1 MNYSVQWKQSAAR
14 ERDRNDVRSTISI
27 LAESLF
33 GRGWPRESIRI
44 LMTLRRFVV
53 QKRNG
58 IATFETLA
66 TDLKLHPFEELL
78 ACGVVHSIAKRG
90 VFVDGELL
98 TKLYTRRGWS
108 QQEFASHAGLDART
122 IAKIK
127 RGGSCDA
134 RTLQVLSATLKVLPE
149 SLLAEKDIPVPGK
162 AETGNAFEHSAVLRR
177 FRLLQHWKVIDLRN
191 QQSLNSMDHQNTQGN
206 WRPGRDAMVW
216 NSYRIAK
223 LDEEREPYL
232 FPFLTWGDGIDC
244 EVAPAAGL
252 LSFSLADLRK
262 NISKYEAG
270 VTIASLPGY
279 ELYAEW
285 QSSNNTSLIGTMVVK
300 ERWRPESKELTQ
312 TKIRLIPSDAPI
324 PIKVRRRVDPSSFT
338 AVHTFQFIGNPTDL
352 LDSIGDAKIEL
363 QTKGTI
369 ATQAWSLE
377 DDQPIEIDLREANEF
392 LPPPIILPQR

>member
-1 MNYSVQWKQSAAR
+1 
-14 ERDRNDVRSTISI
+14 
-27 LAESLF
+27 
-33 GRGWPRESIRI
+33 
-44 LMTLRRFVV
+44 MTLRRFVV

-58 IATFETLA
+58 IATFETLV

-78 ACGVVHSIAKRG
+78 ACGVVHSMAKRG

-191 QQSLNSMDHQNTQGN
+191 QQSLNSMDHQNNQSN
-206 WRPGRDAMVW
+206 WRAGRDAMVW

-223 LDEEREPYL
+223 LDEDREPYL

-244 EVAPAAGL
+244 EVAPAGV
-252 LSFSLADLRK
+252 SF
-262 NISKYEAG
+262 
-270 VTIASLPGY
+270 
-279 ELYAEW
+279 
-285 QSSNNTSLIGTMVVK
+285 
-300 ERWRPESKELTQ
+300 
-312 TKIRLIPSDAPI
+312 
-324 PIKVRRRVDPSSFT
+324 RRVDVSPGDLAHSDKQWEIAIRPPEGGTGTVFDSGPIGLRYIDAFFNPGQQWWQT
-338 AVHTFQFIGNPTDL
+338 RITDETDTLLIQVWFDPNQPCTEVRGEWAAPGGHRFQ
-352 LDSIGDAKIEL
+352 A
-363 QTKGTI
+363 
-369 ATQAWSLE
+369 LE
-377 DDQPIEIDLREANEF
+377 NCQ
-392 LPPPIILPQR
+392 PQRLPDGTVVSWMILKPVQGAFYKISWTW